1 MRSGRCKVLQYALLV
16 AEHDAETALAYI
28 RRCPELVALIGVGED
43 AQKKFQAWFASG
55 METLEYSLDGGRA
68 YFAMETEKALGAVS
82 QALSGVP
89 LRQIAR
95 RIKLFAQALC
105 GRDLRIYDLPDALE
119 SGQPMVRAMVSERRA
134 EYWIAFDC
142 STLPHVR

>member
-1 MRSGRCKVLQYALLV
+1 
-16 AEHDAETALAYI
+16 
-28 RRCPELVALIGVGED
+28 
-43 AQKKFQAWFASG
+43 
-55 METLEYSLDGGRA
+55 MEALEYSLDGGRA

-105 GRDLRIYDLPDALE
+105 GRDLRIYDLPDSLE
-119 SGQPMVRAMVSERRA
+119 SGQPMVRATVNGGWA
-134 EYWIAFDC
+134 EYWIALDC
-142 STLPHVR
+142 SDVTRHSMKMFGCIW